1 MSGVLQDIEPIEVF
15 KYFEEISSIPRESGN
30 EKEISDYLVSFAK
43 QYNLEAIQDKEL
55 NVVIR
60 KKGTEGF
67 ENSPGVILQGHMDM
81 VCEKNSGVEHDFTKD
96 PLKLKVVDDMIYAT
110 GTTLGGDDGIA
121 VAMGLAILASKNIPH
136 PPMELLVTTSEETG
150 MNGAVALDPQ
160 NIKGKILINIDSEEE
175 GELLVS
181 CAGGCSAKASIPINW
196 DNPDKSDKVFSI
208 KIKGLKGGHS
218 GAEIHKGRAN
228 ANKIMARVLKNL
240 KEDTDFKIYK
250 IEGGTK
256 HNVIA
261 SDSEAIIVLC
271 SKYESIVK
279 DKVTMLEKVLKD
291 EFKTSDSDLKIE
303 VQSIDILPEKVM
315 SNDTTENVINFMYL
329 IPNGVQSMS
338 MDIEGLVE
346 SSLNLGTVVTRENS
360 VECLSSIRSSVRSLR
375 DNIFSVIL
383 TIGNFT
389 KAKVV
394 AESSYPEWKYRDDSK
409 IREVMVGV
417 YERLFGKKPV
427 ISAIH
432 AGLECGIFSEKFNDE
447 LDMIS
452 MGPNIL
458 DIHSPDEH
466 LSISSTQRIWKY
478 LLEVL
483 KELK

>member
-1 MSGVLQDIEPIEVF
+1 
-15 KYFEEISSIPRESGN
+15 
-30 EKEISDYLVSFAK
+30 
-43 QYNLEAIQDKEL
+43 
-55 NVVIR
+55 
-60 KKGTEGF
+60 
-67 ENSPGVILQGHMDM
+67 
-81 VCEKNSGVEHDFTKD
+81 
-96 PLKLKVVDDMIYAT
+96 
-110 GTTLGGDDGIA
+110 
-121 VAMGLAILASKNIPH
+121 
-136 PPMELLVTTSEETG
+136 
-150 MNGAVALDPQ
+150 
-160 NIKGKILINIDSEEE
+160 
-175 GELLVS
+175 
-181 CAGGCSAKASIPINW
+181 
-196 DNPDKSDKVFSI
+196 
-208 KIKGLKGGHS
+208 
-218 GAEIHKGRAN
+218 
-228 ANKIMARVLKNL
+228 MARVLKNL